1 MALATSAAAISRAAQ
16 AARDAS
22 GELDELLVSA
32 KFKDESLRRDV
43 KQFLEEVNALQ
54 SRLAIPESSQIHGSE
69 EQQALHAKLH
79 DAIALCAGT
88 FDQLAL
94 HARDTS
100 KVKSGIFRQG
110 RKLSAKDEV
119 VIRSKQR
126 IPVHAMTV
134 QLLSG
139 TFHVRCVLQEL
150 QWSAL
155 PDSVRNLQRRR
166 ARLQS
171 SCQVNSPHLGQ
182 DQKLCNSVAGLV
194 AEADVTLEY
203 ATTVLEDP
211 SHHNLKLTASN
222 SIRSGGGSL
231 RMQSS
236 IIGASAIHSTSTDH
250 LHVYQQRGV
259 SHSDA
264 SLPPQPP
271 QLPEKS
277 VLRAPRIELN
287 IPQVGL
293 TSPINVA
300 SPNERDNTV
309 IQWIDNLAEREKLP
323 RPAEVTSS
331 PSVVS
336 SSVASGEAAPTTISD
351 SRSLSTGERLSTGRT
366 SWTLP
371 SISGSL
377 RGKVDTSE
385 VDDLDEDG
393 ITIEL
398 ARNIISSGQSAMDGA
413 DHQGAKGCLLEALV
427 LIQRLPYKAQLA
439 ACNMLD
445 LRYNIA
451 MCCLVLDG
459 QNEIEK
465 TLLAVL
471 QHEPSSDVQ
480 REKLFHVSHALAQLY
495 ITTGRLTL
503 ARQSCNNALRGR
515 RSLLG
520 KQHQDY
526 HQSLALMARISE
538 LDGADIQAKAY
549 RDMIPG
555 AEQHKFAFDHLKMDV
570 YCEKEAVELA
580 DAERQSLS
588 SELTVQ
594 DPILR
599 KPTQRA
605 VDHAYGS
612 PSTVADRQTPS
623 SKENWSKPTPSPAEE
638 APSVQTSFSVAPED
652 LHTCRP
658 FSQVSDMASESAF
671 LPIPLSISHSQEP
684 ASIPQPSPGNDY
696 LGFCKA
702 AWQLQAGDRS
712 VMKKTKQSS
721 LSAPSTYWLCC
732 TGPRCYFTT
741 EIETSAIGTC
751 QSVER
756 KYQKM
761 GVAYRFAFLTKSHV
775 RQNKV
780 AAGQALYKC
789 LFCVFLSVH
798 APIIQ
803 GTEAY
808 IDHVAQKHRAS
819 NFSQVMLYRTGCVND
834 RICAAEES
842 FDINLYP
849 VAAV

>member
-1 MALATSAAAISRAAQ
+1 MALAISAAAISRAAQ

-22 GELDELLVSA
+22 SVLDDLLVSA
-32 KFKDESLRRDV
+32 KFKDESLRRDL
-43 KQFLEEVNALQ
+43 KHYLEDIDALQ
-54 SRLAIPESSQIHGSE
+54 SRLAIPESSHVHGSE
-69 EQQALHAKLH
+69 EQQALHAKLQ
-79 DAIALCAGT
+79 DAMTLCAGT
-88 FDQLAL
+88 FDQLTL
-94 HARDTS
+94 HARDAG

-110 RKLSAKDEV
+110 RKLSGKDEV
-119 VIRSKQR
+119 VIRPKQR
-126 IPVHAMTV
+126 IPVHAMTA
-134 QLLSG
+134 QLLSSI
-139 TFHVRCVLQEL
+139 FHVRCVLQDL

-155 PDSVRNLQRRR
+155 PESVRNLQRRR

-182 DQKLCNSVAGLV
+182 DQELCNSVAGLI

-211 SHHNLKLTASN
+211 SHHNLKLTASK
-222 SIRSGGGSL
+222 SVRSDGGSL

-236 IIGASAIHSTSTDH
+236 IIGASVIHSTSTDH
-250 LHVYQQRGV
+250 LHGYQQRGV

-264 SLPPQPP
+264 SLALPPP

-287 IPQVGL
+287 MSQVGS
-293 TSPINVA
+293 TSPVNVT

-323 RPAEVTSS
+323 RPAEVTGS
-331 PSVVS
+331 PSVIS

-351 SRSLSTGERLSTGRT
+351 SRSLSTGERLSTGHT

-377 RGKVDTSE
+377 RGKIDTSE
-385 VDDLDEDG
+385 IDDLDEDG

-398 ARNIISSGQSAMDGA
+398 ARNIISSGQSALDGA
-413 DHQGAKGCLLEALV
+413 DHQGAKGYFLEALV

-451 MCCLVLDG
+451 MCSLVLDG

-465 TLLAVL
+465 ALLAVL

-495 ITTGRLTL
+495 ITTGRLVL

-526 HQSLALMARISE
+526 YHSLALMARISE

-555 AEQHKFAFDHLKMDV
+555 AEQHKFAFDTLKMDV
-570 YCEKEAVELA
+570 YCEKEAVDLA

-588 SELTVQ
+588 SEMTIQ
-594 DPILR
+594 DPVSR
-599 KPTQRA
+599 HPTQRA
-605 VDHAYGS
+605 TGHAYGS
-612 PSTVADRQTPS
+612 PLTVADRQIQC
-623 SKENWSKPTPSPAEE
+623 SKESWSKNVPSPAEE
-638 APSVQTSFSVAPED
+638 APSAQTIFSVAPDD
-652 LHTCRP
+652 LHTYRP
-658 FSQVSDMASESAF
+658 FSQVSDMASESGF
-671 LPIPLSISHSQEP
+671 LPNPLIISHSQEP

-702 AWQLQAGDRS
+702 GWQLQAGDRS

-741 EIETSAIGTC
+741 EIETSAIGTWE
-751 QSVER
+751 SVER
-756 KYQKM
+756 KYQKL
-761 GVAYRFAFLTKSHV
+761 GVAYRFAFLAKSHV

-780 AAGQALYKC
+780 SAGQALYKC
-789 LFCVFLSVH
+789 LFCIFLGVH

-808 IDHVAQKHRAS
+808 IDHVAQKHRPS
-819 NFSQVMLYRTGCVND
+819 SFSQVILYRTGCVND
-834 RICAAEES
+834 RVCAAGES

-849 VAAV
+849 VMSA

>member
-1 MALATSAAAISRAAQ
+1 MLML
-16 AARDAS
+16 
-22 GELDELLVSA
+22 G
-32 KFKDESLRRDV
+32 LR
-43 KQFLEEVNALQ
+43 
-54 SRLAIPESSQIHGSE
+54 
-69 EQQALHAKLH
+69 
-79 DAIALCAGT
+79 
-88 FDQLAL
+88 
-94 HARDTS
+94 
-100 KVKSGIFRQG
+100 
-110 RKLSAKDEV
+110 
-119 VIRSKQR
+119 
-126 IPVHAMTV
+126 
-134 QLLSG
+134 
-139 TFHVRCVLQEL
+139 RCVLQEL

-398 ARNIISSGQSAMDGA
+398 ARNIISSGQSALDGA

-623 SKENWSKPTPSPAEE
+623 SKENWSRPTPSPAEE